1 MTDPSEPL
9 SVSVSFE
16 LSAVS
21 EHAGNL
27 YRDGYPREAVRH
39 EAERLLRRIQAVLQ
53 RPDLDGQSLIQNA
66 FNEGNP
72 ALTINER
79 GTPLDHDE
87 HAGFLYLTLGV
98 TRGIRNVFTH
108 DIEADVSVEDG
119 AMWLWL
125 LNRLHRQFDHAEAVA
140 ASQDESRPASSPD

>member
-39 EAERLLRRIQAVLQ
+39 EAERLLRRIQAVMQ

-72 ALTINER
+72 ALTINDR
-79 GTPLDHDE
+79 GTPLDRDE

-108 DIEADVSVEDG
+108 DIEAEVSVEDG

-125 LNRLHRQFDHAEAVA
+125 LNRLHRQFDHAEEA
-140 ASQDESRPASSPD
+140 ATRQGESSAAPSPD